1 VVDAGAV
8 AAAADAGAEE
18 GALVKRK
25 ELFNEPFFLQWH
37 LTDRCNLCCR
47 HCYRDGQKEEL
58 SLRELQ
64 GILHRYADFLGYL
77 GKRGRVQFCGGEPL
91 LSPHIYTI
99 IEECTRL
106 RFPTRILSN
115 GTLITADVA
124 RRIVEGGCRLVQ
136 VSLEGMEEVH
146 DAIRGQGSF
155 QRARQGIEAARAAG
169 IQVTIAMTVSRE
181 NRHQVMAVARFAEEH
196 ADRVG
201 FHRLV
206 PLGSGAEMR
215 DGMLAPAEI
224 RAMMK
229 EIYHFKQGTPI
240 DVPLRDPVWRAYFN
254 PRARGCNGVSG
265 CSAGY
270 NGLTV
275 ESNGD
280 VYPCRRLPIVLGNI
294 QERSF
299 EELWRS
305 EILEQLRDRD
315 RLKGKCG
322 ACRLRWLCGGCRAIP
337 YALTG
342 DPLGEDP
349 QCFREESVLA
359 RVLQSVQGVVDLN
372 AFRPH
377 KSGLDCMLRL
387 RESTVNPKKAREE
400 TFHERERE
408 QERARGP
415 AGP

>member
-1 VVDAGAV
+1 MG
-8 AAAADAGAEE
+8 
-18 GALVKRK
+18 RR

-37 LTDRCNLCCR
+37 LTDRCNLSCR
-47 HCYRDGQKEEL
+47 HCYRDEQKEDL
-58 SLRELQ
+58 SLAELRN
-64 GILHRYADFLGYL
+64 ILHQYVDFLACL

-91 LSPHIYTI
+91 LSAHIYTI

-106 RFPTRILSN
+106 RIPTRILSN
-115 GTLITADVA
+115 GTLITAEVA
-124 RRIVEGGCRLVQ
+124 RRLVESGCRLVQ

-146 DAIRGQGSF
+146 EALRGQGSF

-169 IQVTIAMTVSRE
+169 IQVTVAMTVSRE
-181 NRHQVMAVARFAEEH
+181 NRDQVMAVARFAEEH

-206 PLGSGAEMR
+206 PLGGGAEMQ
-215 DGMLAPAEI
+215 DEMLTPLEL
-224 RAMMK
+224 RAMM
-229 EIYHFKQGTPI
+229 EEVHRFKKGTHL

-254 PRARGCNGVSG
+254 PRGCNGISG

-275 ESNGD
+275 ESNGE
-280 VYPCRRLPIVLGNI
+280 VYPCRRLPIVLGNV

-315 RLKGKCG
+315 LLKGRCG

-342 DPLGEDP
+342 DHLGEDP
-349 QCFREESVLA
+349 QCFRENSVLA
-359 RVLQSVQGVVDLN
+359 RAFQSVQMVINELITMVY
-372 AFRPH
+372 
-377 KSGLDCMLRL
+377 
-387 RESTVNPKKAREE
+387 V
-400 TFHERERE
+400 
-408 QERARGP
+408 
-415 AGP
+415 

>member
-1 VVDAGAV
+1 VVG
-8 AAAADAGAEE
+8 
-18 GALVKRK
+18 RK

-37 LTDRCNLCCR
+37 LTDRCNLRCR
-47 HCYRDGQKEEL
+47 HCYRDEQKEDLNLEA
-58 SLRELQ
+58 LRT
-64 GILHRYADFLGYL
+64 ILHRYADFLGYL
-77 GKRGRVQFCGGEPL
+77 GKPGRVQFCGGEPL
-91 LSPHIYTI
+91 LSPHTYTMI
-99 IEECTRL
+99 KECIRL
-106 RFPTRILSN
+106 RIPTRILSN

-124 RRIVEGGCRLVQ
+124 RRIVDSGCRLVQ

-146 DAIRGQGSF
+146 DPIRGGGSF

-169 IQVTIAMTVSRE
+169 IEVTVTMTVSRE
-181 NRHQVMAVARFAEEH
+181 NRDQVMAVARFAEEH

-215 DGMLAPAEI
+215 DGMLTPSEL
-224 RAMMK
+224 RAMME
-229 EIYHFKQGTPI
+229 EIHRIKQGTHI

-294 QERSF
+294 RERSF
-299 EELWRS
+299 EEIWRS
-305 EILEQLRDRD
+305 EIPKQLRDRD
-315 RLKGKCG
+315 RLKGRCG
-322 ACRLRWLCGGCRAIP
+322 ACRLRWLCGGCRAIS

-342 DPLGEDP
+342 DYLGEDP
-349 QCFREESVLA
+349 QCFRGDSVPT
-359 RVLQSVQGVVDLN
+359 RVFQSVRGMV
-372 AFRPH
+372 
-377 KSGLDCMLRL
+377 GLINTAKR
-387 RESTVNPKKAREE
+387 R
-400 TFHERERE
+400 
-408 QERARGP
+408 
-415 AGP
+415 